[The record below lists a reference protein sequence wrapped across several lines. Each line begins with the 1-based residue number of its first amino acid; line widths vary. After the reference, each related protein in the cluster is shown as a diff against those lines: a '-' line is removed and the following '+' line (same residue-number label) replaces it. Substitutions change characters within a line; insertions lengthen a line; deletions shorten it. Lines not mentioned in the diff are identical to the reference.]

1 MYQSI
6 PFFGHIFLYF
16 SLDFFYLSTQYI
28 CLLNLQCQRFQI
40 FVFYTF
46 LHALGAGYRRKAKAL
61 GKHCLYKY
69 HKYRITLSL
78 DICEFKNINLLKHD
92 IWDYFKFCHI
102 LSLQWISKIL
112 VTHTYN
118 YTYKEKGGKK
128 TSNGKDFCVTRK
140 HKNRKATINLLA
152 VHASASKRRKMTSKF
167 LPDTEMQKIN

>member
-92 IWDYFKFCHI
+92 IWDYFK
-102 LSLQWISKIL
+102 S
-112 VTHTYN
+112 HTP
-118 YTYKEKGGKK
+118 T
-128 TSNGKDFCVTRK
+128 TTP
-140 HKNRKATINLLA
+140 T
-152 VHASASKRRKMTSKF
+152 RRKGVKRQAMA
-167 LPDTEMQKIN
+167 KIFVLHANTKIERQL

>member
-46 LHALGAGYRRKAKAL
+46 FHALGAGYRRKAKAL

-69 HKYRITLSL
+69 TNIGSRFRWIFVNLKTLISSNTIFEITLNFV
-78 DICEFKNINLLKHD
+78 I
-92 IWDYFKFCHI
+92 YFLF
-102 LSLQWISKIL
+102 SES
-112 VTHTYN
+112 
-118 YTYKEKGGKK
+118 
-128 TSNGKDFCVTRK
+128 RK
-140 HKNRKATINLLA
+140 Y
-152 VHASASKRRKMTSKF
+152 
-167 LPDTEMQKIN
+167 